1 MNAYQALL
9 SAVAPL
15 LATAATA
22 IATVPVVQEWYVPQP
37 EAQLREDY
45 SVLASNTNSTFDS
58 VIAVTVP
65 VAGTRIVFDHCLL
78 PHKSSTP

>member
-37 EAQLREDY
+37 EAQLRED
-45 SVLASNTNSTFDS
+45 
-58 VIAVTVP
+58 
-65 VAGTRIVFDHCLL
+65 
-78 PHKSSTP
+78 